1 MEWSLRNCHQRNYG
15 IRGHESSA
23 SGRAGR
29 LREYHIQMKQSNI
42 HPVLAVFLFGA
53 SSSFAG
59 PAAPT
64 PTGKSGPEPL
74 KSADPCEDIWAL
86 ATLYKSESNPFIQE
100 FALTGRYHG
109 QFADMEGDHGDAD
122 GWDNRRFRYG
132 FRAKLWHDFEVKHD
146 FFADLNNGDWYA
158 GFTES
163 SITWKSSDALSISVG
178 KQKPRFSLDW
188 TISSR
193 EMLIME
199 RSILI
204 NNLGLEYGTGLS
216 VSGKQGQWSYYAGV
230 FNNDVRDGF
239 TDELEYGDLSG
250 GWSWIGSIAYD
261 LKAQTGLDKAVLRFD
276 YIHMDHDDEDDL
288 LTRFDDALALSFHA
302 KKDQVGVTAEVLWA
316 EGDEASSRGTDG
328 EMWGFYFMPTY
339 DITSKL
345 QVVGRYTHAE
355 GDDYTLRAQ
364 GRYERG
370 SEIGTVALPGAG
382 YGDNYNAY
390 YLGLTYYLCGH
401 KLKLMSGLE
410 YSEFD
415 GSAANGDND
424 AWTWVNG
431 LRLYW

>member
-1 MEWSLRNCHQRNYG
+1 MKYPA
-15 IRGHESSA
+15 IR
-23 SGRAGR
+23 
-29 LREYHIQMKQSNI
+29 
-42 HPVLAVFLFGA
+42 PVLAAVVIGA
-53 SSSFAG
+53 GSAFAG
-59 PAAPT
+59 PAAPAS
-64 PTGKSGPEPL
+64 TGKSTPEPA
-74 KSADPCEDIWAL
+74 KPSDPCEDIWAL
-86 ATLYKSESNPFIQE
+86 ATLYKNESNPFIQE

-109 QFADMEGDHGDAD
+109 QFADMDGDHGDAD

-163 SITWKSSDALSISVG
+163 YIAWKSSDALILTAG
-178 KQKPRFSLDW
+178 KQKAKFSLDFS
-188 TISSR
+188 TSSR
-193 EMLIME
+193 EILTIE
-199 RSILI
+199 RSIMT
-204 NNLGLEYGTGLS
+204 NNLGIDFHTGLS
-216 VSGKQGQWSYYAGV
+216 AAGKNGNWSYYTGV
-230 FNNDVRDGF
+230 FNNDVRDRI
-239 TDELEYGDLSG
+239 TDEMEYGDLSG
-250 GWSWIGSIAYD
+250 GWSWIASIAYD
-261 LKAQTGLDKAVLRFD
+261 CREQTALDKAVVRLD
-276 YIHMDHDDEDDL
+276 YLHSDHNDEDDL
-288 LTRFDDALALSFHA
+288 LTRFDDAVALSFNA
-302 KKDQVGVTAEVLWA
+302 KKDKLGVITEIMWA
-316 EGDEASSRGTDG
+316 EGDEASGRRDDG
-328 EMWGFYFMPTY
+328 EMWGFYVMPTY
-339 DITSKL
+339 DVTSRF

-370 SEIGTVALPGAG
+370 SEIGGIILPGAG